1 MAPEKKRRL
10 TKKNSAEVQPI
21 VETVMEDISY
31 TANTSLIVQNESH
44 NGSGGVGGGKT
55 VKIKKE
61 VKPRSTTRAKS
72 SISSGTIDS
81 AATST
86 IKAQSPS
93 NTVQLK
99 HETRGRT
106 KKGNSQSDSK
116 STERKKRLYYE
127 EEAEEGEE
135 NEEDED
141 DEEEEED
148 EDDVEDEED
157 EDQNINGEGQ
167 DEEYVANHNE
177 YYEDNNKV
185 NSKDHQEEP
194 TYAIELDHNI
204 ISHGSAR
211 PPIGNVVVSSEFY
224 KRLAQKQTAPQSTN
238 MYAPSFNAPKL
249 NQANAISSGSGSSVS
264 HPPQMVSQSSILGK
278 SSTKT
283 SSSPFGGGYAASQ
296 QGSMNNRSYPIQNVN
311 QQSSPLFK
319 HQQSPMTTSSPA
331 GLISINHQTSP
342 VYKNPGNNEPLRPK
356 LIAYYTVAMNALD
369 SVSVDLQTK
378 VGYEQANSAIVTLL
392 NETTSYYK
400 AVYLN
405 ETPALEPPTSSKDHF
420 ADSILKSGNLL
431 GEYKVLFREYESAMT
446 SQSLAS
452 AQLKHALAHKQ
463 HIESKLLHIKSQ
475 LQQLQYDN
483 GK

>member
-1 MAPEKKRRL
+1 
-10 TKKNSAEVQPI
+10 
-21 VETVMEDISY
+21 
-31 TANTSLIVQNESH
+31 
-44 NGSGGVGGGKT
+44 
-55 VKIKKE
+55 
-61 VKPRSTTRAKS
+61 
-72 SISSGTIDS
+72 
-81 AATST
+81 
-86 IKAQSPS
+86 
-93 NTVQLK
+93 
-99 HETRGRT
+99 
-106 KKGNSQSDSK
+106 
-116 STERKKRLYYE
+116 
-127 EEAEEGEE
+127 
-135 NEEDED
+135 
-141 DEEEEED
+141 
-148 EDDVEDEED
+148 
-157 EDQNINGEGQ
+157 
-167 DEEYVANHNE
+167 
-177 YYEDNNKV
+177 
-185 NSKDHQEEP
+185 
-194 TYAIELDHNI
+194 
-204 ISHGSAR
+204 
-211 PPIGNVVVSSEFY
+211 
-224 KRLAQKQTAPQSTN
+224 

-249 NQANAISSGSGSSVS
+249 NQATTTSSGSASLVS
-264 HPPQMVSQSSILGK
+264 HPPQMVSQSSSLGSK
-278 SSTKT
+278 LSPVTKVDTSASSATDVNAKLTGNGQGSITKPL
-283 SSSPFGGGYAASQ
+283 SSPFGGGYAASQ
-296 QGSMNNRSYPIQNVN
+296 QGSMNNRSFPIQNVN

-431 GEYKVLFREYESAMT
+431 GEYKVLFREYETAMT

-475 LQQLQYDN
+475 LQQLQHDN